1 MNISKKFPLK
11 PVTAAVLA
19 MCFMFS
25 STANASGIPVVDAG
39 TIAHAVIQV
48 EKMTTQITNQI
59 EQITQLKAQV
69 KSLTGT
75 RNLGKILSYTVKE
88 QVPDEWK
95 NIYDA
100 AKNKDYK
107 VLINGKNY
115 DPDAHKKQLVTQLDL
130 VEKSFDGVKDR
141 LTNIDKLMDEI
152 NNTQDAKAAADLQAR
167 IAAEQA
173 QIQVGQTK
181 LTMLKDMMAIQ
192 QQINAYQAQDREA
205 CYAKNMRTRN
215 YSSCQ

>member
-1 MNISKKFPLK
+1 MKTRNIFSMKPIASTVMAVCLMTSPLL
-11 PVTAAVLA
+11 T
-19 MCFMFS
+19 
-25 STANASGIPVVDAG
+25 NAGIPVVDAG
-39 TIAHAVIQV
+39 SIAQAITQV
-48 EKMTTQITNQI
+48 EKMTTQINNQI

-75 RNLGKILSYTVKE
+75 RNLGKILSNTVKD

-95 NIYDA
+95 TIYDA
-100 AKNKDYK
+100 AKSKDYK

-130 VEKSFDGVKDR
+130 VEKSFNGVKDR

-173 QIQVGQTK
+173 QIQAGQTK
-181 LTMLKDMMAIQ
+181 LTMLKDMMVIQ
-192 QQINAYQAQDREA
+192 KQINAYQHQQVEA
-205 CYAKNMRTRN
+205 CYAKNMKTRD
-215 YSSCQ
+215 YSSCH